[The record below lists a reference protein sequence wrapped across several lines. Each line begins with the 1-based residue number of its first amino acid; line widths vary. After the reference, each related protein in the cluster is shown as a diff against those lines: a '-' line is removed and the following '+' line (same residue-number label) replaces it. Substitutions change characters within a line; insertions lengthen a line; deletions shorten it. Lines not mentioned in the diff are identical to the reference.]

1 MNIVGEDSIF
11 RSGVKWMINQAD
23 ADLVKEKEKKKMV
36 RAAIDSI
43 LMQIYYVQID
53 ITRTKTQFNLSQ
65 EY

>member
-43 LMQIYYVQID
+43 LMQIYYAQID
-53 ITRTKTQFNLSQ
+53 ITRIKTQLNLSQ

>member
-53 ITRTKTQFNLSQ
+53 ITRIKTQLNLSQ